1 MGLALGGAVGGAL
14 AAYIAQDR
22 FKPLLEVILVDMKQD
37 QRDRMVQGLRNVLA
51 NVGTAPHLVASQAEV
66 TIPNNAMFCFR
77 GCGRPG
83 AGGRRAGQPGAE
95 GEAGAGD
102 GHLPQQTVQHLCQRV
117 KMGMMTD
124 STFNNTTLQQYNI
137 Q

>member
-37 QRDRMVQGLRNVLA
+37 QRDRMVQGLRNVLT

-66 TIPNNAMFCFR
+66 TIPNNVLLQRLRTPWRWWPPCRAT
-77 GCGRPG
+77 
-83 AGGRRAGQPGAE
+83 RR
-95 GEAGAGD
+95 
-102 GHLPQQTVQHLCQRV
+102 
-117 KMGMMTD
+117 
-124 STFNNTTLQQYNI
+124 
-137 Q
+137 

>member
-1 MGLALGGAVGGAL
+1 MLVQPH
-14 AAYIAQDR
+14 I
-22 FKPLLEVILVDMKQD
+22 LLLVKQ
-37 QRDRMVQGLRNVLA
+37 R
-51 NVGTAPHLVASQAEV
+51 SQSP
-66 TIPNNAMFCFR
+66 TMFCFR

-83 AGGRRAGQPGAE
+83 AGGGRAGQPGAE

-124 STFNNTTLQQYNI
+124 STYNITIIQHNNTI
-137 Q
+137 E

>member
-1 MGLALGGAVGGAL
+1 MLVQSHILLLA
-14 AAYIAQDR
+14 
-22 FKPLLEVILVDMKQD
+22 KQ
-37 QRDRMVQGLRNVLA
+37 R
-51 NVGTAPHLVASQAEV
+51 SQFS
-66 TIPNNAMFCFR
+66 TMFCFR
-77 GCGRPG
+77 GRGRPG